1 VLKNQRSAY
10 LRVPHNFRFAW
21 THALQW
27 RISILWFDAHRNS
40 MNKADKN
47 DGSIN
52 GNVDSIEFTAI
63 SSALVKLDEAGKAIF
78 LVKERISDGNY

>member
-1 VLKNQRSAY
+1 
-10 LRVPHNFRFAW
+10 
-21 THALQW
+21 
-27 RISILWFDAHRNS
+27 